1 MPVATD
7 LAGEYW
13 IVICC
18 AAHLTSL
25 HLGVN
30 MMLKPGMPS
39 ITLISML
46 LINLYRKV
54 LFGWLI
60 LLASAGLTTH
70 SIYITK

>member
-25 HLGVN
+25 YLGVN

-46 LINLYRKV
+46 LINLYRNV
-54 LFGWLI
+54 LFG
-60 LLASAGLTTH
+60 
-70 SIYITK
+70 